1 MKDQLISSYKDIL
14 RTFKTKH
21 KGILSLLSLFGDVET
36 MVWDER
42 PKLLPLLEKEVP
54 ITLEAASRRE
64 QSEDNTYW
72 NTSWKV
78 RNRDPYMDKNES
90 WDLSILSEAHYA

>member
-1 MKDQLISSYKDIL
+1 M
-14 RTFKTKH
+14 
-21 KGILSLLSLFGDVET
+21 SLFGDVET

-54 ITLEAASRRE
+54 ITLEAANRRE

-78 RNRDPYMDKNES
+78 RNMDPYMDKNES